1 MGELFNITSF
11 SIVIKPYTLAR
22 IAIYFQCHQHLPRAI
37 YSRQGFF
44 MICKYLSS
52 LSSTRASWRQL
63 KMQPKNEK
71 ICVEI
76 NSQVSHRTTK
86 KTTTSFNCNGG
97 FGEKTMVVQNQ
108 NISCDKTQCWFFI
121 SLWFIKNKFHKC
133 VVMACVDCKYLTW
146 RKKSQNLG
154 GGRG

>member
-1 MGELFNITSF
+1 MRMARLSSPKVIARVAWDGVIDTTICHQNHPLAELFNITSF

-63 KMQPKNEK
+63 KMQPKNEE

-76 NSQVSHRTTK
+76 NSQVSHRTPK
-86 KTTTSFNCNGG
+86 NTTTSLNCNGG
-97 FGEKTMVVQNQ
+97 FDETNHG
-108 NISCDKTQCWFFI
+108 CP
-121 SLWFIKNKFHKC
+121 
-133 VVMACVDCKYLTW
+133 
-146 RKKSQNLG
+146 KSEH
-154 GGRG
+154 